1 MCTQIAIILL
11 IIYAVLIIIY
21 LLRKSNNIISVRDII
36 KQHFELISTDAFTF
50 IIFCLIPIIMSISCS
65 IIRLVTNDIL
75 STVNVVLPI
84 YIGLQFSV
92 AGIICSIQKGN
103 SKYEKI
109 KESAFNEI
117 LFESILSILALALS
131 FVITF
136 IQIVNMSKSVILA
149 MSLIL
154 YILIFTTVLNTF
166 IVLKRL
172 KFLFDERN
180 CT

>member
-11 IIYAVLIIIY
+11 IICAVLIIIY

-92 AGIICSIQKGN
+92 AGIICIQKGN